1 MALDSAPPE
10 NLERVRCIQYRM
22 HDRTLCTL
30 PPEDIVLAV
39 SEDRCFVW
47 IDIQAPTVQPLNA
60 LLQTLGTELSVGK
73 HFDYPAILPRVF
85 EHPDCL
91 VCYLYEV
98 SDPDRHLNISS
109 GLGLMEPSRMIMV
122 LGEHFILT
130 YHRREL
136 PCIEYVESRS
146 AAVFKDEGLGS
157 AFIAYLLF
165 QRCMYEYAH
174 LNLANDNYLDQLQS
188 GLQADNDDFD
198 ELAGIIEL
206 ANANILTL
214 KKMISSLQIV
224 LGRLTTMQAGFIDE
238 DFRARIL
245 QLHKNAFPVRWALD
259 SSRQFIDGIVGGMNT
274 ATANRMSEIA
284 TVLTIVSTIILPL
297 TLISGIYGM
306 NFDDIWEIH
315 VPYGYYI
322 CLSIMLAV
330 VAAEIWLF
338 QRLGWLRSVTR
349 SLKRLIHEPAKL
361 PVRAPE
367 IDLPGDANHTGDHG
381 KQQLERH
388 CVPLSKLPGKNLP
401 V

>member
-1 MALDSAPPE
+1 MAPDSALPE
-10 NLERVRCIQYRM
+10 IPERVRCIQYRM
-22 HDRTLCTL
+22 HDRTLCT
-30 PPEDIVLAV
+30 PAPEDLVPAV

-47 IDIQAPTVQPLNA
+47 VDIQAPTVQPLNA

-109 GLGLMEPSRMIMV
+109 GLGLMESNRMIMV
-122 LGEHFILT
+122 LGERFILT
-130 YHRREL
+130 YHRNML
-136 PCIEYVESRS
+136 PCIQYVESRS
-146 AAVFKDEGLGS
+146 AAVFKDEGRGS

-188 GLQADNDDFD
+188 GLQSDNDDFD
-198 ELAGIIEL
+198 DLAGIIDL

-224 LGRLTTMQAGFIDE
+224 LGRLTTMQAAFIDE

-245 QLHKNAFPVRWALD
+245 QLHQNAFPVRWALD

-322 CLSIMLAV
+322 CLSIMAAV
-330 VAAEIWLF
+330 VAAEIWMF

-349 SLKRLIHEPAKL
+349 ALKRLVQEPKKPPARTL
-361 PVRAPE
+361 EAE
-367 IDLPGDANHTGDHG
+367 LTGDASHTGR
-381 KQQLERH
+381 QAEQLERY
-388 CVPLSKLPGKNLP
+388 CVPLDKLPGKNLP